1 MPQPIDLTGKRFGKL
16 VAKYATNNR
25 KFGYRM
31 WICHCDCGNILEV
44 PNGCLTSNNSK
55 SCGCVAKEIN
65 KKRMTTH
72 GLSYTKQYK
81 NFKEANRRTLLKGN
95 DSDYKVED
103 ISDILM
109 YYGER
114 CIYCNG
120 KYEHLDHIIPISKGG
135 SHTKNNLAPSC
146 AKCNLSKHNKILWE
160 QWNPPMNL
168 ISILNL

>member
-1 MPQPIDLTGKRFGKL
+1 
-16 VAKYATNNR
+16 
-25 KFGYRM
+25 
-31 WICHCDCGNILEV
+31 
-44 PNGCLTSNNSK
+44 
-55 SCGCVAKEIN
+55 
-65 KKRMTTH
+65 
-72 GLSYTKQYK
+72 
-81 NFKEANRRTLLKGN
+81 
-95 DSDYKVED
+95 
-103 ISDILM
+103 M